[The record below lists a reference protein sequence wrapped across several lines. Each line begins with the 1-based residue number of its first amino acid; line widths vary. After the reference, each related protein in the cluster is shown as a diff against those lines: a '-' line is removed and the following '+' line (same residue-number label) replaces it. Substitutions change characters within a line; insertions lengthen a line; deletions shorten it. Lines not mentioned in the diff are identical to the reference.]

1 MTLPTME
8 YEDQGQTSKN
18 WWKLKRSKYNKG
30 LIVSGF
36 IAYAI
41 FFILEG
47 HKNAT
52 LFTLLFQGIL
62 SCIIIGFANLMYF
75 LGHFTDNIFNKQD
88 SLVFRKRLFN
98 LGFGFSIV
106 LPFFVPFL
114 FILFP
119 AWDSGY
125 ETIKNAPPDKE
136 LFGIYELS
144 NSSKSFLISQG
155 YDIDSCKL
163 ELNSNKQFYF
173 HKQPDNVL
181 DGFGRSNRKTTNQT
195 GEWSVYCHTQEDCEI
210 IIGGAGYE
218 LARKDNR
225 ISILITIGDPDS
237 REGIVFEKSSW
248 R

>member
-1 MTLPTME
+1 ME
-8 YEDQGQTSKN
+8 YKNQSSKN
-18 WWKLKRSKYNKG
+18 WWKQKRSKYNKG
-30 LIVSGF
+30 LIVSGL
-36 IAYAI
+36 IAYII

-52 LFTLLFQGIL
+52 LFTLLFQGIFA
-62 SCIIIGFANLMYF
+62 CIIIGLANLLYS
-75 LGHFTDNIFNKQD
+75 LGHFTDNIFNKKGNPI
-88 SLVFRKRLFN
+88 FRTRLFN
-98 LGFGFSIV
+98 MGFGFTIV

-163 ELNSNKQFYF
+163 ELNSNKQYYF
-173 HKQPDNVL
+173 HNLPDNVL

-195 GEWSVYCHTQEDCEI
+195 GKWSVYCKNHEDCEI
-210 IIGGAGYE
+210 IIGGAGYG

-237 REGIVFEKSSW
+237 REGIVLEKNSGQ
-248 R
+248 